1 MYACMH
7 VCTYYYFLLNTDDIK
22 YTIKTYQD
30 FKFMYVCMYVCI
42 ANIWYVCTSMA
53 SQDKTV
59 GDNSVLAVLMQ
70 LYR

>member
-1 MYACMH
+1 MYVCVCILY
-7 VCTYYYFLLNTDDIK
+7 VCTV
-22 YTIKTYQD
+22 
-30 FKFMYVCMYVCI
+30 MYVCMYVCI